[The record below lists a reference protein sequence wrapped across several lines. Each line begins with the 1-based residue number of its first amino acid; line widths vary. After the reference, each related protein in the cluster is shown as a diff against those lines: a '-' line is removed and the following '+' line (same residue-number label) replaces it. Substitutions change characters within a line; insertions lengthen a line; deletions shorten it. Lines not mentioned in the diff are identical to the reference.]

1 MKSNLVSKEF
11 SLVFTSNSK
20 FGALNLSN
28 STTDAGSR
36 FDVALSGSGI
46 SIPNEAK
53 YCEMFVSSATIW
65 WSMLNIYEGVNNV
78 FKFGNLI
85 DNREFTYRIPAGIY
99 DLGNLYD
106 AIKYQILN
114 DKFYKEHY
122 GISQI
127 PFTFLSNQATQKVII
142 QFQMEG
148 FYIDFTVPNS
158 MRQILGF
165 TPLVNQSQIL
175 LLKSSGGGLD
185 TTQNYVP
192 SSNTGNPASS
202 ADNLTIT
209 ANNTAYFNIIDSF
222 FINIPTLVK
231 GGIGLNDLY
240 RGTICN
246 VQIDVPVGSQ
256 IAFQP
261 YNPVK
266 VNAEHLI
273 GKTIS
278 YINNISLTDQNYNP
292 VNTNG
297 ENWSF
302 TLTFRYYIL
311 V

>member
-11 SLVFTSNSK
+11 SLVFTSNPK

-53 YCEMFVSSATIW
+53 HCEMFVSSASIW

-78 FKFGNLI
+78 FKFGNLN
-85 DNREFTYRIPAGIY
+85 DERQFTYRIPAGIY

-114 DKFYKEHY
+114 DKFYKERY
-122 GISQI
+122 GMTQI

-165 TPLVNQSQIL
+165 TPLVNQSQISL
-175 LLKSSGGGLD
+175 LSAIEND

-192 SSNTGNPASS
+192 SSYTGNPVSS

-222 FINIPTLVK
+222 FINIPTIAK

-240 RGTICN
+240 RGTVAN
-246 VQIDVPVGSQ
+246 VLIDVPVGSQ

-266 VNAEHLI
+266 VDAQHLI